1 MSRSKR
7 FISGLLSSYAAIGI
21 NILYTLASVPLALH
35 YLNKEEF
42 GVWALVTQLS
52 GYLMLLEF
60 GMGGSVARF
69 LADHKDHMEDGIYG
83 SILRT
88 GGRVFAIQGV
98 LVAVLGLALA
108 WFAPPLL
115 RMPTHL
121 HQPFA
126 ILMAAQALLS
136 GARLSLGALASPLWC
151 HQRLDLS
158 NLSSSL
164 SLIGALVMLWIG
176 FHLGWHL
183 YSLTISTAVG
193 SFIGSISIYL
203 FCHRL
208 SLYPPRE
215 HRGNYDQKVFR
226 ELIHFG
232 SSLFLMNL
240 GSQLTSASQ
249 VVIVSRLLG
258 MEAAATWSIS
268 TKIFN
273 MAQQFVSRI
282 LDSSAGGLA
291 EMVVREETAQLQKRF
306 KDLVSISAVMAVA
319 ASAAIALTNGA
330 FVQIWTAGN
339 VIWNPWNDLLL
350 AFVLY
355 CTAVT
360 RCHTGL
366 VGISKQI
373 RNMRFVYLLEGLVF
387 ISLSI
392 CIVPWLGL
400 AGLLIA
406 ALGCNI
412 AITGTYGIQ
421 STAVYFG
428 ISWLTVIGWVA
439 RPTAILLFT
448 TGLFAITQIPVMAGY
463 YATPRLLI
471 GAGIYSLILL
481 PALWFFGISLAT
493 RLELTGLV
501 IRTLGLIKPKLRLP

>member
-1 MSRSKR
+1 M
-7 FISGLLSSYAAIGI
+7 
-21 NILYTLASVPLALH
+21 
-35 YLNKEEF
+35 
-42 GVWALVTQLS
+42 Q
-52 GYLMLLEF
+52 
-60 GMGGSVARF
+60 
-69 LADHKDHMEDGIYG
+69 DGIYG

-98 LVAVLGLALA
+98 LVAVLGMVLA
-108 WFAPPLL
+108 WFAPTLL
-115 RMPTHL
+115 SLPIHL

-126 ILMAAQALLS
+126 MLMAVQALLS
-136 GARLSLGALASPLWC
+136 GARLSLGALSSPLWC

-164 SLIGALVMLWIG
+164 SLICTFAMLWIG
-176 FHLGWHL
+176 FHSGWHL

-193 SFIGSISIYL
+193 SFIGSFSIYL
-203 FCHRL
+203 FCQWL
-208 SLYPPRE
+208 GLYPPRE
-215 HRGNYDQKVFR
+215 HRGHYDPKVFR
-226 ELIHFG
+226 DLMNFG
-232 SSLFLMNL
+232 SGLFLMNL
-240 GSQLTSASQ
+240 GAQLTSASQ

-268 TKIFN
+268 TKIFS
-273 MAQQFVSRI
+273 MAQQFVSRV

-319 ASAAIALTNGA
+319 ASAAIALTNSA

-339 VIWNPWNDLLL
+339 VFWNPWNDLLL
-350 AFVLY
+350 TCVLY
-355 CTAVT
+355 STAVT
-360 RCHTGL
+360 RCYTGL

-387 ISLSI
+387 ISLSV

-412 AITGTYGIQ
+412 AITGTYSIRN
-421 STAVYFG
+421 SAVYFG
-428 ISWLTVIGWVA
+428 ISWLNVIGWVA
-439 RPTAILLFT
+439 RPAGILLFT
-448 TGLFAITQIPVMAGY
+448 TGLFAITQIPVMARL
-463 YATPRLLI
+463 YAAPRLLI
-471 GAGIYSLILL
+471 GTGIYSLILL
-481 PALWFFGISLAT
+481 PALWFFGISLAA

-501 IRTLGLIKPKLRLP
+501 IRTLGLAKPKLRML